1 MNLLHL
7 KYALE
12 VERTGSITKAAENL
26 FMGQPNLSRVI
37 KDLEDAADI
46 KIFSRTSKGI
56 IPTENGRIFLDKARE
71 IVHQSQE
78 LEGMFKN
85 GKNSRQVFNVVG
97 QSSYSLIYAFNRTVE
112 LLSAEG
118 NYDCFLEECHA
129 GEVLERV
136 LHDDS
141 HIGVMRV
148 NSADLETLQSAFWE
162 KNIRC
167 SIIGSFGYLLIMCSD
182 HPLAKEKKIC
192 PAMLDEFPTL
202 TTGGRKQW
210 AGSGRTVAYRSFEA
224 CLGGLRTI
232 RKGYIISRPIPKELL
247 EKDGLVMKPYEA
259 VIEET
264 SDLLVYRSD
273 HKLYDAESIFAEEFR
288 HAYWDKNGSLL

>member
-37 KDLEDAADI
+37 KDLEDAAEI

-85 GKNSRQVFNVVG
+85 GKKNRPVFKVAG
-97 QSSYSLIYAFNRTVE
+97 QSSYSLIYAFNRTVK
-112 LLSAEG
+112 LLDADG
-118 NYDCFLEECHA
+118 NYDCCLEECHA

-141 HIGVMRV
+141 HIGVMRAS
-148 NSADLETLQSAFWE
+148 SADLETLQSAFWE
-162 KNIRC
+162 KDIRC

-182 HPLAKEKKIC
+182 HPLAKEENIR
-192 PAMLDEFPTL
+192 PEMLNEYTML
-202 TTGGRKQW
+202 TTGGRKLW
-210 AGSGRTVAYRSFEA
+210 AGSGRTVTYRSFEA
-224 CLGGLRTI
+224 CLGGLGFI
-232 RKGYIISRPIPKELL
+232 HDGYIISRPISKDIL
-247 EKDGLVMKPYEA
+247 EKHGLVMKPCED
-259 VIEET
+259 ISEDT
-264 SDLLVYRSD
+264 SDLLIYRSE
-273 HKLYDAESIFAEEFR
+273 HKLYDAESVFAEEFR
-288 HAYWDKNGSLL
+288 HSYWDKSGNQI